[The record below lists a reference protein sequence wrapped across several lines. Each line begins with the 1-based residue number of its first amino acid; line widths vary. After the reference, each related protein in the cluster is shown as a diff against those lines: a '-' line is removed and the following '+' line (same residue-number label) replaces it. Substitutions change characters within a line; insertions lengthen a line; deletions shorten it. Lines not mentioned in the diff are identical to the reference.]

1 MSDGPANLEEGDDGV
16 AGVRDALQELDHEL
30 RAAADATLPTT
41 PVVQGVFEARR
52 LLEQRTERRTR
63 FLRALKRKTAP
74 PLNRDDPRVVELFN
88 ELLSGAERLS
98 DYEFQLKAH
107 ELVNRNWESQRPLA
121 SAYVE
126 DMLEAVDEKGELD
139 GHARRRVAELI
150 LKPTP
155 HERADPASR
164 LREFFTYVD
173 RERFSAWKA
182 ALAEQHGKNVKILWK
197 ERRNPYRPGDMMHDS
212 LRL

>member
-16 AGVRDALQELDHEL
+16 AGVRDALQELDDEL
-30 RAAADATLPTT
+30 RAAADATRSAT

-52 LLEQRTERRTR
+52 LLEQRTERRIR
-63 FLRALKRKTAP
+63 FLRALKRKRTP

-88 ELLSGAERLS
+88 ELLRGAARLS

-126 DMLEAVDEKGELD
+126 EMLDAVDEKN

-164 LREFFTYVD
+164 LREFFMYVD

-182 ALAEQHGKNVKILWK
+182 ALAEQYGKNVKILWK
-197 ERRNPYRPGDMMHDS
+197 EHRNPYRPGNMHDS